1 MRLPRTTGLAIGLI
15 GLLAAPLPAHAQ
27 ADPLAVF
34 ACERAYGETRHGDAA
49 ALCRPLAEA
58 GSADAQAIMGTL
70 HQNGQAVAR
79 DYAEAARW
87 FDLSA
92 RQGHVEAQ
100 FNLAALYNYGAGV
113 ARDLVEAY
121 AWYDLAADAGNGDAA
136 AGRALV
142 EKRLTPEQVTQA
154 KGRAAEF
161 NRAIT
166 AAARAAGEPAATAAL
181 PAPLGEAGS
190 DLQTMVDELRGIT
203 EQAQRERSGDFRLLQ
218 RLSDLV
224 WVYDRPWRVALLIDN
239 FGDGNFTANPVWT
252 VASGKFSV
260 DPRYGLRNRVTP
272 PPRFE
277 FGSDGNTE
285 VKLFGAILGSITKQK
300 TGGGQV

>member
-142 EKRLTPEQVTQA
+142 EKRGPSPPQLARPE
-154 KGRAAEF
+154 
-161 NRAIT
+161 NR
-166 AAARAAGEPAATAAL
+166 PQ
-181 PAPLGEAGS
+181 PPLY
-190 DLQTMVDELRGIT
+190 R
-203 EQAQRERSGDFRLLQ
+203 
-218 RLSDLV
+218 
-224 WVYDRPWRVALLIDN
+224 RPWARREVISRPWSMSCA
-239 FGDGNFTANPVWT
+239 
-252 VASGKFSV
+252 AS
-260 DPRYGLRNRVTP
+260 PNRPKESAAVI
-272 PPRFE
+272 FAC
-277 FGSDGNTE
+277 SS
-285 VKLFGAILGSITKQK
+285 A
-300 TGGGQV
+300 